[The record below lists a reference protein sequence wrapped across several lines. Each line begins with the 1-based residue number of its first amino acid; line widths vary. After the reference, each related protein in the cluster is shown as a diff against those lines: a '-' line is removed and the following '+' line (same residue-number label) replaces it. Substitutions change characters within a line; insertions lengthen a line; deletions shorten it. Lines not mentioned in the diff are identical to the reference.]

1 MKYSALILLGSLSLL
16 TACGGGGGTST
27 HSAAPNSSLSVSSQM
42 SSSLSSTSSAVSSLP
57 SSSSSAS
64 SHHNTCRDN
73 ELSEV
78 FNCIAGTYAVR
89 TYINTLDTFA
99 IAQVVITPEG
109 NISVKG
115 ENQSHTYDVQDA
127 LEILDVRQE
136 TNAQLVVYFSDN
148 QLVLFF
154 DVNGTLKDMEL
165 HTDETLWGVSF
176 TPLSISFND
185 FIQNTNAMMSNGIA
199 GSFNESTRVNAFYRA
214 MPDNESSL
222 TDNQLYLK
230 GVEIN
235 DYWTILINQEAKLDK
250 NINYVCGIS
259 PSQQV
264 EINLEYQGNLYSSSF
279 GGECVTRLT
288 SYEIIQG
295 TDKVDYIDGELVGIL
310 YTENRQESIR
320 LVDTRFR
327 FDVN

>member
-1 MKYSALILLGSLSLL
+1 MKYSALVLLGSLSLL
-16 TACGGGGGTST
+16 TACGGGEGTST
-27 HSAAPNSSLSVSSQM
+27 HSAALNSSLSESSQI

-73 ELSEV
+73 ALSEV

-136 TNAQLVVYFSDN
+136 TNAQLIVYFSDS

-165 HTDETLWGVSF
+165 HTSETLWGVSF
-176 TPLSISFND
+176 TSLSISFND
-185 FIQNTNAMMSNGIA
+185 FIQNPNAMMSNGIA
-199 GSFNESTRVNAFYRA
+199 GSFNQVPRVNAFYRA
-214 MPDNESSL
+214 IPDNESSL
-222 TDNQLYLK
+222 TDNQLFLK
-230 GVEIN
+230 GTEID

-250 NINYVCGIS
+250 NIAYVCGIS

-264 EINLEYQGNLYSSSF
+264 EINLEYQGKLYSSSF